1 MGTAKIIRKF
11 WSPFIND
18 KSIENDDQI
27 YATNVC
33 INKKDIR
40 VYIDINYDIFYNY
53 SHGDEELIKII
64 NNKLY
69 LSENNILVL
78 SGPGKGKLENI
89 LKELGIKLEKTKKEN
104 PKFITE
110 IVLSSIYKHHHNF
123 IFEILFITLLIY
135 SIFGS
140 SIIMKKHFLTI
151 SFRKWLYIILFI
163 SFTTYI
169 EYVAFIRNVQI
180 SIFDK
185 SLYLGMDFF
194 HMFIVFIS
202 YLLVYLIFSQKNKIN
217 YLLILNIK
225 YLIVLLLFFI
235 YKKCIL
241 TMFSSKIVKTDIRF
255 APLYNRFMYLFDLDY
270 NYDQTMNKED
280 SLHAWINGN
289 KFLVGVLIITNIYVL
304 LYVNRKLINKIL

>member
-1 MGTAKIIRKF
+1 
-11 WSPFIND
+11 
-18 KSIENDDQI
+18 
-27 YATNVC
+27 
-33 INKKDIR
+33 
-40 VYIDINYDIFYNY
+40 
-53 SHGDEELIKII
+53 
-64 NNKLY
+64 
-69 LSENNILVL
+69 
-78 SGPGKGKLENI
+78 
-89 LKELGIKLEKTKKEN
+89 
-104 PKFITE
+104 
-110 IVLSSIYKHHHNF
+110 
-123 IFEILFITLLIY
+123 
-135 SIFGS
+135 
-140 SIIMKKHFLTI
+140 MKKHFLTI

-202 YLLVYLIFSQKNKIN
+202 YLLVYLIYTQKNKIN